1 MWIDAKTTRNSQKN
15 EGLLIWP
22 IYGGCRNDRCSTV
35 HGAET
40 HTVHTV
46 ANELLR
52 LAPVL
57 IDMDNLKLRLSD
69 GEVLLDQLLGKNVD
83 LAHDC
88 GGVLAC
94 TSCRVVIREGFEN
107 LQPPST
113 EELDLLDR
121 ADTKVR
127 NERLACQ
134 VRGVGELV
142 VALPRSEAPVHEA
155 VHPVVVSPSA
165 ARHLAAQLAKHPGA
179 VAVRLSALPSGCSGF
194 RYRIDPTDAVHE
206 GDSVFKS
213 NGVCIVVD
221 ARSLP
226 YVQGITLDVVEE
238 RLARRLRFDNPNAR
252 QTCGCGES
260 FGV

>member
-1 MWIDAKTTRNSQKN
+1 M
-15 EGLLIWP
+15 E
-22 IYGGCRNDRCSTV
+22 
-35 HGAET
+35 
-40 HTVHTV
+40 
-46 ANELLR
+46 
-52 LAPVL
+52 
-57 IDMDNLKLRLSD
+57 NLKLRLGD
-69 GEVLLDQLLGKNVD
+69 GEILLDQLLGKDVD

-134 VRGVGELV
+134 VRGAGELV
-142 VALPRSEAPVHEA
+142 VGLPGSEAPLPNV
-155 VHPVVVSPSA
+155 VHPVRVSARA
-165 ARHLAAQLAKHPGA
+165 ARHLAAQLAKHAGA
-179 VAVRLSALPSGCSGF
+179 VAVRLAALPSGCSGF
-194 RYRIDPTDAVHE
+194 RYRVDPTDGMHE
-206 GDSVFKS
+206 GDRIFDS
-213 NGVCIVVD
+213 NGVRIVVD
-221 ARSLP
+221 ATSLP
-226 YVQGITLDVVEE
+226 YVQGITLDIVDEG
-238 RLARRLRFDNPNAR
+238 LARRLRFDNPNAR